1 MRAHYIPLR
10 TIAYLYTACLCAL
23 FSALSLD
30 VSAQTSG
37 PVSSGTATTLL
48 RMTPAD
54 EASENPSEIIFQFD
68 KPVVPLGRMDRS
80 AKEIAITFTPPLACE
95 WRWQNPTA
103 LACVLGESAR
113 PRLATKY
120 TATVPAQFDTTTTV
134 SLGSPFTGTFT
145 SPRPSIAAAWV
156 KTWSGPGMPAIELS
170 SNQSVTQTSLASH
183 LYFEDQLKQRHPVVA
198 VEATPEASDSE
209 APEESTSA
217 TGQQWII
224 APQLALPG
232 DIALELKIA
241 PGLTGTQGPE
251 TGREER
257 GLVSLHTFADFQF
270 VGITCRDLQD
280 NPFLIATGQKAS
292 TRRCDPLNA
301 IQLTFS
307 APIKKEQIAPSLRS
321 QPDLRGGRTDFDPW
335 ESTPSYSQLNGE
347 HTQNQQ
353 YFLNLPYGLK
363 ANTNYTFSAQ
373 ASDIRDEFGRSLS
386 KDLSVSF
393 TTDNRAPRF
402 VLDNRHSVLEKE
414 TDSKLPVIVNNIDT
428 LAVRYQALTTTAL
441 KNNLAAT
448 VSPFKASNVAYAFPI
463 DIRGLLGGRSGVIQG
478 TVSGKPPQKYEN
490 TQRFFTQVTPYAVHA
505 KVGHFNSLVWVTA
518 LSTGERISDASVS
531 IFTDTITNLSADPKI
546 VASATTDQHG
556 VATLPGTASLDPKL
570 DYVDQW
576 DETKPRLFIRVEKN
590 DEMALVPLSW
600 DYQVYDNDIYPYS
613 RPKHGHI
620 HTWGTTAQGVYR
632 LGDKVQFAIWV
643 RDQNNERLIA
653 APSEGY
659 SLEVKDP
666 TDKVI
671 FQVPSITL
679 SEFGSYAGEF
689 TTGTA
694 AAVGW
699 YTFTLKANF
708 SQESWEPLRVLISD
722 FTPAPF
728 AVTNEIQGALFRAS
742 DRVTVRTEARLHAGG
757 PYADAPARMTAR
769 LVSSSLTPKDPA
781 LKDFVFSVP
790 SGDHLI
796 NQREERLDAKGDLVS
811 VFDLTGSDLAHGE
824 LLVESA
830 VQDDRGKF
838 VTSLAKARY
847 VGRTRFVGIA
857 QGDWILSSGKTSVVK
872 ALVIDENGQRIQ
884 GEKIRLQVEYEDTKV
899 ARVKSAGNVYTN
911 RYENT
916 WVAIQTCDLT
926 SGIEPTLC
934 EFTPTK
940 PGRYR
945 CTATVQDSSKREHTS
960 SIERWGTGSGDLV
973 WQTGTNNQLQI
984 IPERDTYKIG
994 ETARFMIQNPC
1005 PAAHALLTVE
1015 RYGVQRSWNQTI
1027 TEPSAII
1034 EVPVT
1039 NDHLPGFFFSA
1050 TLMSPRVA
1058 KPIEG
1063 NVDLGKPSFR
1073 MGYARI
1079 TVDDPVKQLGVTVST
1094 PKASYKPREQVT
1106 VDLALSSNTPQ
1117 PADVEFAVTVIDEAV
1132 FDLISSRRGYFDPYR
1147 GFYSLDGLD
1156 VKNYNLI
1163 KMLLGRQLFE
1173 KKGANPGGDGGG
1185 KLDMRSVQKY
1195 VTYWNPAI
1203 HADAN
1208 GRASISFE
1216 APDNLTG
1223 WKVFA
1228 LAFTKEDRMGL
1239 GEGRFVV
1246 NKDTEVRSALP
1257 NQVRRGDTFSA
1268 VFTVMNRTDKPR
1280 TLSIET
1286 SSEGDSVTTVPQK
1299 LSIVAEPFKRYPVTV
1314 SATAIKDG
1322 VAHLMLKAFD
1332 ASDGDALRVSLPIL
1346 PKTAPQ
1352 TAASFGSSQGTAV
1365 EQPIQ
1370 VPADIDPQQGS
1381 IGAVLSASLLGG
1393 LDGAFTYMR
1402 DYPYECWEQKLSKA
1416 VMAAY
1421 SIELRRYLPQSF
1433 SWPNAKDLVLQTLT
1447 TASQHQAPNGGMAFY
1462 TPTDEYTSHFLSAFT
1477 ALAFT
1482 WLGDLGYTIPSDVR
1496 DNLGRYLDGMLRNDT
1511 FDASWSGGEKATA
1524 RALVLAALA
1533 RNTATTAQKSGLA
1546 ISASDIQRLSAKLP
1560 EMGIFGKALYLQATS
1575 SLGATAKSAKDDATK
1590 RLLSAGSESN
1600 ATYSLKEPQQRLS
1613 PWLLDSNMRSQCI
1626 ALDALIT
1633 ANGTAAPA
1641 AKKLLE
1647 PRLEKLAR
1655 TIMLDRKR
1663 KDRWE
1668 NTQENLF
1675 CVRALATYAKHYEQV
1690 NSNSS
1695 VEVSVGTQKLATLT
1709 MKQGSSEPVE
1719 VSRPLTSTDAGS
1731 VTKVTLS
1738 PTGTGRFYYST
1749 RLSYALREPK
1759 SEATNAG
1766 IEVTREFAVQ
1776 RNGAWAA
1783 LTSPMQIQRG
1793 ELVTVNL
1800 FVRIASPRYF
1810 VVISDPVPGGLEPVN
1825 RDLATSSTVDSEQRG
1840 FSGPATSL
1848 WFTSPKWI
1856 SFASSRWSFYHR
1868 ELRHASARFYSEY
1881 LEPGNYHL
1889 SYVAQAIAP
1898 GHFVVPPTHAETMY
1912 DPDIFGESTSGIL
1925 KIE

>member
-1 MRAHYIPLR
+1 MRTHHIPLC
-10 TIAYLYTACLCAL
+10 TIAYLYTVCLCAL
-23 FSALSLD
+23 LSALSPN
-30 VSAQTSG
+30 VSAQTSD
-37 PVSSGTATTLL
+37 PAQRSKATTLL
-48 RMTPAD
+48 RMSPAD

-80 AKEIAITFTPPLACE
+80 AKEITITFTPPLACE

-103 LACVLGESAR
+103 LACMLGESAR

-134 SLGSPFTGTFT
+134 SLGSPFTATFT
-145 SPRPSIAAAWV
+145 SPRPSITAAWI
-156 KTWSGPGMPAIELS
+156 KTWSGPGMPAVELS
-170 SNQSVTQTSLASH
+170 SNQPVTQTSLASH

-198 VEATPEASDSE
+198 VEATPEAIESE
-209 APEESTSA
+209 APEEIPSA
-217 TGQQWII
+217 AGQQWII
-224 APQLALPG
+224 TPQLALPS
-232 DIALELKIA
+232 DTALELKIA
-241 PGLTGTQGPE
+241 PGLTGNQGPE
-251 TGREER
+251 TGLEDR
-257 GLVSLHTFADFQF
+257 GLVSLHTFDSFQF
-270 VGITCRDLQD
+270 LGITCRDLQD
-280 NPFLIATGQKAS
+280 NPFLIAAGQK
-292 TRRCDPLNA
+292 TTTKRCDPLNA
-301 IQLTFS
+301 IQLTFN

-321 QPDLRGGRTDFDPW
+321 RPDLRGGRTDFDPW
-335 ESTPSYSQLNGE
+335 ESTASYSQLNGQ

-363 ANTNYTFSAQ
+363 ANTNYTFTGQ

-386 KDLSVSF
+386 KDVSVSF

-414 TDSKLPVIVNNIDT
+414 TDSKLPVVVNNIDT

-441 KNNLAAT
+441 KNNLSAT
-448 VSPFKASNVAYAFPI
+448 VSPFKVSNVAYAFPI

-518 LSTGERISDASVS
+518 LSTGERISDARVS

-546 VASATTDQHG
+546 VATATTDQHG

-666 TDKVI
+666 TDKVV

-679 SEFGSYAGEF
+679 SEFGSFASEF
-689 TTGTA
+689 TTSTS

-728 AVTNEIQGALFRAS
+728 AVTNELQGKLFRANE
-742 DRVTVRTEARLHAGG
+742 RATVRTEARLHAGG
-757 PYADAPARMTAR
+757 PYADAPARITAR
-769 LVSSSLTPKDPA
+769 LISSPPTPTDPS
-781 LKDFVFSVP
+781 LKDFIFSVP
-790 SGDHLI
+790 SVDQI
-796 NQREERLDAKGDLVS
+796 ITQREERLDAKGDLVS
-811 VFDLTGSDLAHGE
+811 TFDLTGSDLAHGE

-830 VQDDRGKF
+830 VRDDRGKF
-838 VTSLAKARY
+838 VTSLARTRY
-847 VGRTRFVGIA
+847 VGRGRFVGVA
-857 QGDWILSSGKTSVVK
+857 QGDWILTSGKSSVVK
-872 ALVIDENGQRIQ
+872 AIVIDENGQRIQ
-884 GEKIRLQVEYEDTKV
+884 GEKVRLQVEYEDTKV

-916 WVAIQTCDLT
+916 WVAIQTCELT
-926 SGIEPTLC
+926 SGMEPTPC

-945 CTATVQDSSKREHTS
+945 CTASVQDSNKREHTS
-960 SIERWGTGSGDLV
+960 SIERWGTGRGDLV

-984 IPERDTYKIG
+984 IPERESYKIG
-994 ETARFMIQNPC
+994 ETARFMIQNPF
-1005 PAAHALLTVE
+1005 PTAHALLTVE

-1027 TEPSAII
+1027 TEPSVII

-1039 NDHLPGFFFSA
+1039 SDHLPGFFFSA

-1079 TVDDPVKQLGVTVST
+1079 TVDDPAKQLGVAVST

-1106 VDLALSSNTPQ
+1106 IDLSLSSNTPQ
-1117 PADVEFAVTVIDEAV
+1117 PLDVEFAVTVLDEAV
-1132 FDLISSRRGYFDPYR
+1132 FDLIASRRSYFDPYR
-1147 GFYSLDGLD
+1147 GFYSIDGLD

-1173 KKGANPGGDGGG
+1173 KKGATPGGDGGG
-1185 KLDMRSVQKY
+1185 KLDMRSIQKY

-1203 HADAN
+1203 RADAN

-1246 NKDTEVRSALP
+1246 SKDTEVRSALP

-1286 SSEGDSVTTVPQK
+1286 SSEGGSVTTVPQK

-1314 SATAIKDG
+1314 SASAVKDG
-1322 VAHLMLKAFD
+1322 VAYLMLKAFD
-1332 ASDGDALRVSLPIL
+1332 VSDGDALRVSLPIL
-1346 PKTAPQ
+1346 PRTTPQ
-1352 TAASFGSSQGTAV
+1352 TAASFGSSQDSPV

-1370 VPADIDPQQGS
+1370 IPADIDPQQGS

-1393 LDGAFTYMR
+1393 LEGAFTYMR

-1433 SWPNAKDLVLQTLT
+1433 TWPDAKDLVLETLRG
-1447 TASQHQAPNGGMAFY
+1447 ASQHQAPNGGMAFY
-1462 TPTDEYTSHFLSAFT
+1462 TASDEYASHFLSAFT

-1482 WLGDLGYTIPSDVR
+1482 WLEELGYTPPSDVR
-1496 DNLGRYLDGMLRNDT
+1496 NNLGRYLDNVLRNDT
-1511 FDASWSGGEKATA
+1511 FDSSWSGGEKATA

-1533 RNTATTAQKSGLA
+1533 RSSSSADPKTSTT
-1546 ISASDIQRLSAKLP
+1546 ISASDLNRLSSKLP
-1560 EMGIFGKALYLQATS
+1560 EIGIFGKALYLQAAS
-1575 SLGATAKSAKDDATK
+1575 SLGAPAKNAKDDAT
-1590 RLLSAGSESN
+1590 RRILSTGSESN
-1600 ATYSLKEPQQRLS
+1600 GTFWLKDTQTRVS
-1613 PWLLDSNMRSQCI
+1613 PWLLDSNMRSQCA
-1626 ALDALIT
+1626 ALDALIG
-1633 ANGTAAPA
+1633 ANLTSSPA
-1641 AKKLLE
+1641 NKKLLE

-1675 CVRALATYAKHYEQV
+1675 CMRALAHYAKHHEQAS
-1690 NSNSS
+1690 SNSS
-1695 VEVSVGTQKLATLT
+1695 VDVAVGAQKLATLVL
-1709 MKQGSSEPVE
+1709 KPASSESVE
-1719 VSRPLTSTDAGS
+1719 VSRALTNTDAGS
-1731 VTKVTLS
+1731 STKVTLS

-1749 RLSYALREPK
+1749 RLSFAPREPK

-1776 RNGAWAA
+1776 RNGTWVA
-1783 LTSPMQIQRG
+1783 LASPMQIQRG

-1825 RDLATSSTVDSEQRG
+1825 RDLATASTVDGDQRG

-1848 WFTSPKWI
+1848 WYTTPKWI
-1856 SFASSRWSFYHR
+1856 SFAESRWSFYHR

-1898 GHFVVPPTHAETMY
+1898 GQFVVPPTHAETMY
-1912 DPDIFGESTSGIL
+1912 DPDIFGESTSGTL